1 MMPAAS
7 LIPERILHL
16 TWVLVGLK
24 IYSVV
29 DGQVLVTLGC
39 ENIRG
44 KGVRETMTR
53 CHPHQPED
61 LLKTSTCTKPGFLA
75 CVQERISGQATVEAC

>member
-29 DGQVLVTLGC
+29 DGQVLVTVGC

-44 KGVRETMTR
+44 KGSEK
-53 CHPHQPED
+53 Q
-61 LLKTSTCTKPGFLA
+61 
-75 CVQERISGQATVEAC
+75 